1 MREPVEKIRM
11 RLALFLFLALP
22 LPAQAAVK
30 FGAEFEMSNQEVWQQ
45 GIDMG
50 RTVNTPKAVTAQWK
64 LVQAFTK
71 ECKAKKECR
80 IVPTKNKYGAQVFR
94 VEFTDGFWVQ
104 ISTDVAVVEIQTK
117 PSTVAEY
124 QAAKPHLDRLFRA
137 GADSGL
143 TPDPKFKQG
152 GHIHMDF
159 ASAFGDDHRL
169 FRNFLVDFMNHQE
182 LGGGGVFGSDP
193 FNAPHLSLL
202 TDDPKGVFM
211 DLIDRFDRGEI
222 KTGKEL
228 AKKIIQNVYNDNP
241 AHWSPRHK
249 YHALN
254 LTRVVDEG
262 DFSTVEFR
270 AMSAQLNPEEFLKQ
284 TALFE
289 SRLNFLRK
297 MDRNLPVMGFRPLS
311 PEQKVG
317 AFRSYVEESGL
328 RWDDYKPLLRN
339 GTEFADTPALTRVAA
354 EQIEPLALPAST
366 TCRKFFSHLLG
377 LN

>member
-1 MREPVEKIRM
+1 MSFV
-11 RLALFLFLALP
+11 LP
-22 LPAQAAVK
+22 LFFLLFAHPIAQAAVK
-30 FGAEFEMSNQEVWQQ
+30 FGAEFELSNQEVWQQ

-50 RTVNTPKAVTAQWK
+50 RTVNTPKAVSAQWK
-64 LVQAFTK
+64 LVQAYTR
-71 ECKAKKECR
+71 ECKAKKQCG
-80 IVPTKNKYGAQVFR
+80 VTALKNKYGVQVFR
-94 VEFTDGFWVQ
+94 IEFTDGFWVQ

-124 QAAKPHLDRLFRA
+124 KAAKPHLDELFLA
-137 GADSGL
+137 GAETGL

-159 ASAFGDDHRL
+159 ASAFGGDHRL

-193 FNAPHLSLL
+193 GNAPHLSLL
-202 TDDPKGVFM
+202 TDEKKGVFM

-222 KTGKEL
+222 KSGKEL
-228 AKKIIQNVYNDNP
+228 AQKIIRNVYDDNP
-241 AHWSPRHK
+241 AHWFPADK

-254 LTRVVDEG
+254 LTRVPDSD

-270 AMSAQLNPEEFLKQ
+270 ALSAQRSPEEFLRQ
-284 TALFE
+284 TELFE
-289 SRLNFLRK
+289 ARLDFLRK
-297 MDRNLPVMGFRPLS
+297 IDRNLPVVGFRPLS
-311 PEQKVG
+311 AEQKVG

-328 RWDDYKPLLRN
+328 AWDDYKPLLRN
-339 GTEFADTPALTRVAA
+339 GAEFADTPALSRVIANQA
-354 EQIEPLALPAST
+354 ESLTLPAT
-366 TCRKFFSHLLG
+366 ATCRKFFFRLLNTNK

>member
-1 MREPVEKIRM
+1 MDCVEKKGMKSAI
-11 RLALFLFLALP
+11 LLFFAFT

-50 RTVNTPKAVTAQWK
+50 RTVNTPKAVTAQWR
-64 LVQAFTK
+64 LLQAFTK

-80 IVPTKNKYGAQVFR
+80 ILPTKNSYGVQVYR
-94 VEFTDGFWVQ
+94 VEFKDGFWVQ

-117 PSTVAEY
+117 PSTVTEY
-124 QAAKPHLDRLFRA
+124 NAAKPHLERLFKA
-137 GADSGL
+137 GAETGL

-193 FNAPHLSLL
+193 KNAPHLSLL
-202 TDDPKGVFM
+202 TDEQKSVFM

-222 KTGKEL
+222 KTGREL
-228 AKKIIQNVYNDNP
+228 AKKIIQNVYHDNP
-241 AHWSPRHK
+241 AHWSPFHK

-254 LTRVVDEG
+254 LSRVPDTG
-262 DFSTVEFR
+262 NFSTVEFR
-270 AMSAQLNPEEFLKQ
+270 ALSAQQSPDEFLKQ
-284 TALFE
+284 TGLFE
-289 SRLNFLRK
+289 ARLEFLK
-297 MDRNLPVMGFRPLS
+297 KLDRNLPLVGFRPLS
-311 PEQKVG
+311 LEGKVG

-328 RWDDYKPLLRN
+328 DWNDYKPLLRN
-339 GTEFADTPALTRVAA
+339 GAEFADTPALTRIVA
-354 EQIEPLALPAST
+354 EQIEPLALPSSEV
-366 TCRKFFSHLLG
+366 CRKFFSHLLN